1 MKRFLPL
8 WLGLSLVFLAARP
21 VLAQPANNNFAS
33 RFVVSGA
40 VISTNG
46 TTVSATR
53 ETGEP
58 GPYGNMGGSVW
69 YEWTPAFSTTASVAV
84 SGSFR
89 ECIGVYTGT
98 AVNGLTQISTGTAL
112 NGQTSCSLTFTPTP
126 GTAYKIFVAGRS
138 GQSGTFTL
146 TISQTV
152 PISISITA
160 PTNGATFALGSNI
173 TVAATATSGA
183 GTVTQVVF
191 YANGTVI
198 GVDTNSPFSIN
209 WTNAALGS
217 NGLTAIMTD
226 STSLTRTAAVVSAWV
241 VQPGVTITSPTN
253 NVVQYGVAPVTV
265 ATTNVYAMP
274 PATVAKVEFFANG
287 TSFGQS
293 TVSPWQATWSSA
305 VEGTN
310 VFVAVMTDSASA
322 TYTSAPVSL
331 VIIPGQTLVATGSIW
346 KYLDTGVDL
355 GTAWEAP
362 AFDDGTWASGP
373 AVLGYGNGTEAT
385 VVSYGPSATNK

>member
-1 MKRFLPL
+1 M
-8 WLGLSLVFLAARP
+8 
-21 VLAQPANNNFAS
+21 
-33 RFVVSGA
+33 
-40 VISTNG
+40 
-46 TTVSATR
+46 
-53 ETGEP
+53 
-58 GPYGNMGGSVW
+58 
-69 YEWTPAFSTTASVAV
+69 
-84 SGSFR
+84 
-89 ECIGVYTGT
+89 
-98 AVNGLTQISTGTAL
+98 TQISTGTAL

-126 GTAYKIFVAGRS
+126 GTAYKIFVARRS

-265 ATTNVYAMP
+265 ATTNVFAMP

-293 TVSPWQATWSSA
+293 TVSPWQATWTSP

-310 VFVAVMTDSASA
+310 VFVAIMTDSASA
-322 TYTSAPVSL
+322 TYT
-331 VIIPGQTLVATGSIW
+331 QRCWDSI
-346 KYLDTGVDL
+346 
-355 GTAWEAP
+355 E
-362 AFDDGTWASGP
+362 
-373 AVLGYGNGTEAT
+373 
-385 VVSYGPSATNK
+385 